1 VKTKTNQKEN
11 KMSDNKFK
19 YFIITTDAVVKANNK
34 TDAEKVFMGRRNVD
48 GELLFKSTDI
58 ERISS
63 IEAREQIA
71 ELTA

>member
-1 VKTKTNQKEN
+1 
-11 KMSDNKFK
+11 MSDNKFK

>member
-1 VKTKTNQKEN
+1 
-11 KMSDNKFK
+11 MSDNKFK
-19 YFIITTDAVVKANNK
+19 YFTVTTTSLVKANTK
-34 TDAEKVFMGRRNVD
+34 ADAQKLAVGRRNVD

-63 IEAREQIA
+63 VEAREQIE